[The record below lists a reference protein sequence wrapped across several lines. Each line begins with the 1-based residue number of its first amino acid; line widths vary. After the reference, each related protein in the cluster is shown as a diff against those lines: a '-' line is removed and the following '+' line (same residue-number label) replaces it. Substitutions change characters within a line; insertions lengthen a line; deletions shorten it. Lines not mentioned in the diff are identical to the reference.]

1 MKTKIT
7 ALKKPKDGSKIACI
21 VCNQLEDADAAAESP
36 DAAK

>member
-7 ALKKPKDGSKIACI
+7 ALKNPNDGSKIACI
-21 VCNQLEDADAAAESP
+21 VCNQLEDAVAAAESL